1 MFNLK
6 FIIIIIAIQ
15 ESISMAYVFK
25 PNWVNEGQG
34 AKVIR
39 IIGNQYLR
47 KMDPFLMLDLFKVKL
62 PAGFPDHP
70 HRGFETV
77 TYMLSGAF
85 YHEDFKGHKG
95 KIEAGDLQ
103 WMTAGKG
110 IVHSEMPASF
120 D

>member
-1 MFNLK
+1 MFILK
-6 FIIIIIAIQ
+6 YIFIIITIQ
-15 ESISMAYVFK
+15 ETFQSMAYVFK

-70 HRGFETV
+70 HRGF
-77 TYMLSGAF
+77 
-85 YHEDFKGHKG
+85 
-95 KIEAGDLQ
+95 
-103 WMTAGKG
+103 
-110 IVHSEMPASF
+110 
-120 D
+120 